1 MHPHA
6 CVHIDGEG
14 MLTSGFSSRVDAQ
27 VLSLVCKM
35 PPLCKACDSSV
46 CNCMAYLLQDFP
58 AKWIYEPWKAP
69 IADQKQANC
78 RIGVDYPK
86 PMVDHASVSK
96 DNIQKLKDA
105 YADQS
110 PSKGKSPS
118 HASSPSGTSPS
129 HARKKQASRAVG
141 MRVPCVCVC
150 VCVCVCT

>member
-1 MHPHA
+1 MQSLSLFS
-6 CVHIDGEG
+6 VQLYG
-14 MLTSGFSSRVDAQ
+14 MLI
-27 VLSLVCKM
+27 
-35 PPLCKACDSSV
+35 
-46 CNCMAYLLQDFP
+46 QDFP

-110 PSKGKSPS
+110 PSKGKTTP
-118 HASSPSGTSPS
+118 HASSPSGTSPG
-129 HARKKQASRAVG
+129 HARKKQASRPVG
-141 MRVPCVCVC
+141 MRVPYVCC
-150 VCVCVCT
+150 HIASLLLP

>member
-1 MHPHA
+1 
-6 CVHIDGEG
+6 
-14 MLTSGFSSRVDAQ
+14 MLV
-27 VLSLVCKM
+27 
-35 PPLCKACDSSV
+35 
-46 CNCMAYLLQDFP
+46 QDFP

-69 IADQKQANC
+69 IADQKQAKC

-96 DNIQKLKDA
+96 VNIQKLKDA

-118 HASSPSGTSPS
+118 HSSSPSGTSPS

-141 MRVPCVCVC
+141 MRVPCVRCH
-150 VCVCVCT
+150 TAILLLA